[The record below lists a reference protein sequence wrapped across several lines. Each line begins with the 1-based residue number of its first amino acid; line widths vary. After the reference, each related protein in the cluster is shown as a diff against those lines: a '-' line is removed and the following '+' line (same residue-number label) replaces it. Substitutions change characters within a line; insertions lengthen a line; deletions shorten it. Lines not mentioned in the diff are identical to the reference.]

1 MSELN
6 QFACCIGKYK
16 NFAVNDDS
24 ELSAGKIKEKERML
38 AEAVEEILKKGYD
51 RIYSLDVEE
60 QRIKQN
66 K

>member
-16 NFAVNDDS
+16 NFATSDGS
-24 ELSAGKIKEKERML
+24 ELSAEKLKEKERVL

-51 RIYSLDVEE
+51 KINSMDVEG
-60 QRIKQN
+60 KQ

>member
-24 ELSAGKIKEKERML
+24 ELSAGKIKKKERML
-38 AEAVEEILKKGYD
+38 AEAVEEILKRGMTGYI
-51 RIYSLDVEE
+51 RWTWKNSE
-60 QRIKQN
+60 
-66 K
+66 